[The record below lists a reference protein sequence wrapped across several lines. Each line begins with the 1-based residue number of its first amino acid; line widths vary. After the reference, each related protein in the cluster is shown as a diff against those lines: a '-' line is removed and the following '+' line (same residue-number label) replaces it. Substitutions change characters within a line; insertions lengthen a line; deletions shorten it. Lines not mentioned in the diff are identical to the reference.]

1 MQIGLVVA
9 VIANAG
15 PVPLPGGFIAF
26 LTWACLVTILVSGIQ
41 YVWVWS
47 RKARA
52 KGLHEDF

>member
-1 MQIGLVVA
+1 L
-9 VIANAG
+9 
-15 PVPLPGGFIAF
+15 PLPDGLIAF

-47 RKARA
+47 GKARA